1 MTTMQLFPSTTSL
14 PFPSASGAIFSEC
27 RTFRYVLW
35 RSWET
40 GSGYVCFIGLNP
52 STADETIDDRTI
64 RRCMDFAKAW
74 GYAGMVML
82 NLFAFRATD
91 PTDMLA
97 AVDPVGPDNDSH
109 FRVFTSGAG
118 VVVAA
123 WGNDGAHLDRH
134 RTVTRAIPHLH
145 CLKVT
150 KAGHP
155 GHPLYLKSDL
165 VPIPF
170 EVSA

>member
-1 MTTMQLFPSTTSL
+1 MTTMQLFPATTTL
-14 PFPSASGAIFSEC
+14 PFPSASGALLSEC
-27 RTFRYVLW
+27 RTYRYALW

-64 RRCMDFAKAW
+64 RRCMAFAKAW
-74 GYAGMVML
+74 GYSGMVML

-91 PTDMLA
+91 PADMLA
-97 AVDPVGPDNDSH
+97 AVDPVGPDSDRH
-109 FRVFTSGAG
+109 FLEFTRSAG

-123 WGNDGAHLDRH
+123 WGNDGAHLGRH
-134 RTVTRAIPHLH
+134 RAVAQIVPHLH

-150 KAGHP
+150 KAGYP
-155 GHPLYLKSDL
+155 GHPLYLKGDL
-165 VPIPF
+165 IPIPF
-170 EVSA
+170 EVLA